1 MEYDQGT
8 ITKQT
13 KQSINQP
20 TLIRGEAS
28 YTSTETMYTT
38 EKQFPN
44 GFASWHETHFEIVQA
59 IASEYKKDEP
69 RGKVK
74 EMLDTQGYCGLYEL
88 AQKLTDTFE
97 WLFLGAEW
105 GAELDWSD
113 QINAFIKLHI
123 K

>member
-1 MEYDQGT
+1 
-8 ITKQT
+8 
-13 KQSINQP
+13 
-20 TLIRGEAS
+20 
-28 YTSTETMYTT
+28 MYTT

-44 GFASWHETHFEIVQA
+44 GFASWQETHFEIVQA

-88 AQKLTDTFE
+88 SQKLTDTFE
-97 WLFLGAEW
+97 WLFLGTEW